1 MEDVEEPFPAPPE
14 EVLNKEKDP
23 EKISVKSVDPET
35 YWAEVNEAIL
45 YSALFLLTTQ
55 IKVSD

>member
-1 MEDVEEPFPAPPE
+1 MEDVEEPFPDPPE